1 MLSTAIEKL
10 RWNYALKQTIT
21 VCQFLWVRNSR
32 KNCSRSRP
40 SGPSQAFRWPQMH
53 EGRWPRTPRGSAPNV
68 LLMWLLIGASV
79 SHFRSLSIRLLEW
92 PHNEAAAINQRKWAR
107 SELDRS
113 YCVVSLPQSPH
124 SALFYSLES
133 SLIPANTQDIPY
145 LLKGEI
151 PKDLMCF
158 FFFFKNLF

>member
-32 KNCSRSRP
+32 KNCSRSP
-40 SGPSQAFRWPQMH
+40 GSASLMH
-53 EGRWPRTPRGSAPNV
+53 LGSSEGLTGTRGSAPNV

-79 SHFRSLSIRLLEW
+79 SHFRSLFIRLLEW

-158 FFFFKNLF
+158 FFF